1 MSNIIIEC
9 RNKESDSVRANGDWS
24 TVLPENV
31 LISEGDQILIKDSY
45 IDTQQTSS
53 SRILIPKDINVS
65 LEYGF
70 YLVMVDNSQLTNW
83 SGAASTS
90 PAANFKNLVLTIQ
103 LDGLTDV
110 KIIQNYVLTTLD
122 KLSDSVEG
130 NITFYW
136 KNEIGEDIERR
147 LTIPVIKANEF
158 KQIDV
163 LGGVITDLDLIR
175 TKELLE
181 SLGLKLQVQNAIDP
195 TAKSILQPYTETITV
210 ELLAGNYTAEQINET
225 LNREINA
232 NVANSSDFP
241 TVDEKLLQTA
251 RQIQSKYHTGGNNT
265 RQFALCI
272 ADDAT
277 SDPLRLNMMWNYVP
291 IAGND
296 IFLGASIFEM
306 DYTDSSKQF
315 EIKYMHT
322 PFYNTEQI
330 SIGIYEIEVLNR
342 YIYTTVNK
350 LSGSYFTRM
359 YATEKDTNEP
369 FDFWEGLLG
378 LDVNS
383 IQTYFEF
390 ENHTTTIGGN
400 DILAPITTNLVDSV
414 GITGGNSSIDAVVA
428 KSGSLALPTSFP
440 YYASSDPSTT
450 QSILGSAS
458 NALDAQ
464 NAFGYYLIEIK
475 SSFKNDF
482 LTEDNNWRGISQIVN
497 RYYELNSYTAAEGGQ
512 IVYTHKGE
520 DMLLQS
526 LNCRI
531 LTSEKELA
539 PNIGNDN
546 TIHLQVVKGQRS

>member
-70 YLVMVDNSQLTNW
+70 YLVMIDNAQLTNW
-83 SGAASTS
+83 SGAVSSS
-90 PAANFKNLVLTIQ
+90 PASNYKNLVLTIQ
-103 LDGLTDV
+103 LDGLTDI
-110 KIIQNYVLTTLD
+110 KIVERYVLTTLD
-122 KLSDSVEG
+122 KLSDSEEG

-158 KQIDV
+158 KQLEE
-163 LGGVITDLDLIR
+163 LGGIITDLDLIR
-175 TKELLE
+175 TKELLA
-181 SLGLKLQVQNAIDP
+181 SLGLKLEVQTAIDP
-195 TAKSILQPYTETITV
+195 TAKSILQPYKETITV

-241 TVDEKLLQTA
+241 TVNNKLLQTA
-251 RQIQSKYHTGGNNT
+251 RQIQSKYHDAGTNT

-272 ADDAT
+272 SDDAT
-277 SDPLRLNMMWNYVP
+277 TDPLRLNMMYNFVP
-291 IAGND
+291 TVGND
-296 IFLGASIFEM
+296 LFLGASIFEM

-322 PFYNTEQI
+322 PFYNTNQI
-330 SIGIYEIEVLNR
+330 SIGIYELPTINT
-342 YIYTTVNK
+342 YTTVNK

-390 ENHTTTIGGN
+390 KDHTTAIGAN

-428 KSGSLALPTSFP
+428 KSGALTLPTTFP
-440 YYASSDPSTT
+440 YFASSDPSTT
-450 QSILGSAS
+450 ESILGSAS

-464 NAFGYYLIEIK
+464 NSFGYYLIEIK

-546 TIHLQVVKGQRS
+546 TIHIQVVKGQRS